1 MPLADLYRNPSAEWR
16 SNLALASGEFV
27 TLVTVPRTPDIS
39 AYERLGERGESSF
52 ALVGVAAARFGERI
66 AMAAIGVSNTPR
78 ALAPG
83 NPLEGLPGLPM
94 TGWKRTALAALAA
107 DATTRVTRAPES

>member
-1 MPLADLYRNPSAEWR
+1 M
-16 SNLALASGEFV
+16 
-27 TLVTVPRTPDIS
+27 TLVTVPRTPDSS

-78 ALAPG
+78 VLAAD
-83 NPLEGLPGLPM
+83 NPLAGLPGLPM
-94 TGWKRTALAALAA
+94 TGWKRTALATLAT
-107 DATTRVTRAPES
+107 DARERVTRVPES